1 MLSHSYL
8 TLSNIFNGAFHV
20 TPVVI
25 VHQNFLTVHN
35 CFQVFIRFSYIMTTP
50 AQISISHISQSQII
64 SAATLWFMWD
74 LKSQRAFSCA
84 SYTGPFPRSTL
95 FLTLVISEFFFSAQS
110 QEISVCLGWKWALW
124 VFSHILQNPGVLN
137 FPHVY
142 GGPLWSWVSCSPPAP
157 SWSQTSDLCQYR
169 IFSLTGVPCLS
180 HRHRWLSLQSS
191 PRESLPCPS
200 PSGNCLNCLSFALR
214 LAVVNLKVKSYIL
227 FGGNFYKLKPKRHH
241 LK

>member
-1 MLSHSYL
+1 
-8 TLSNIFNGAFHV
+8 
-20 TPVVI
+20 
-25 VHQNFLTVHN
+25 
-35 CFQVFIRFSYIMTTP
+35 
-50 AQISISHISQSQII
+50 
-64 SAATLWFMWD
+64 MWD

-191 PRESLPCPS
+191 PL
-200 PSGNCLNCLSFALR
+200 LAILHLLS
-214 LAVVNLKVKSYIL
+214 SW
-227 FGGNFYKLKPKRHH
+227 KLVFFRDPHRPLGWFLTHDFPG
-241 LK
+241 